1 MAARRQV
8 LSYQGWRRT
17 VKQLTLYNLVVV
29 RDYYIRE
36 NLEGTLSNCTNS
48 SITGGFEIG
57 EEFYR
62 F

>member
-36 NLEGTLSNCTNS
+36 NLEGTLSNCTNYGK
-48 SITGGFEIG
+48 I
-57 EEFYR
+57 
-62 F
+62 